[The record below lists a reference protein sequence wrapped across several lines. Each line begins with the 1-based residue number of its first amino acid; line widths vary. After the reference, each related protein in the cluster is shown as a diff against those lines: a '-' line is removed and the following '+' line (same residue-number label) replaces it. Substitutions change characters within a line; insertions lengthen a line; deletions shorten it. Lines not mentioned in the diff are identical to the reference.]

1 MNEILR
7 ELYLQ
12 FGYFSFLIMNCTHKI
27 NSLDSSKTSLE
38 CVKYN
43 EWLWLLITR
52 AGRKHSWARNAQD
65 KCFWKMRQK
74 ANWMSLE
81 CAIMVPEGLW
91 YYNWITST
99 PHLCP
104 TPMTKHT
111 FNFPKQFQS
120 VSGEILEIFFCC
132 TIMIRVY
139 LFKKSIIVLFNLCKH
154 VIYTLN
160 RCNTVEIL

>member
-1 MNEILR
+1 MEGLIEKLK
-7 ELYLQ
+7 ELMKYYVSCIYN
-12 FGYFSFLIMNCTHKI
+12 FGYFSFLIMNCTHNI
-27 NSLDSSKTSLE
+27 NSLHSSKTSLE

-65 KCFWKMRQK
+65 KCFWKMRHE

-99 PHLCP
+99 PHSCP

-120 VSGEILEIFFCC
+120 VSGEILEFFLLYHNDTCVF
-132 TIMIRVY
+132 I
-139 LFKKSIIVLFNLCKH
+139 
-154 VIYTLN
+154 
-160 RCNTVEIL
+160 